1 MILLFVQKVFFGKIK
16 PVCLCTCLWVHTW
29 ANTWI
34 GSWKSY
40 FLWSV
45 LEVSKAQLVHR
56 EQALGFAKSIELTEN
71 SVLMKTRRI
80 SATCPLHPS
89 CILLKSAHNK
99 FFFHIKSGMCILVA
113 LPPGKRRRPH
123 SGSRLWG
130 GFCLGN
136 RYSTGA
142 GLLRWTDLWDSPGQ
156 PHAIPCAIMLNSWC
170 SVSEKNDQVAVN

>member
-1 MILLFVQKVFFGKIK
+1 MSVYLSVGAHVSKYMDRKLEILL
-16 PVCLCTCLWVHTW
+16 PLVCVR
-29 ANTWI
+29 
-34 GSWKSY
+34 G
-40 FLWSV
+40 LWSSAST
-45 LEVSKAQLVHR
+45 ESG
-56 EQALGFAKSIELTEN
+56 EQALGFVKSIELTGN
-71 SVLMKTRRI
+71 SVMMKTRRT

-89 CILLKSAHNK
+89 CVLLKSAHNK
-99 FFFHIKSGMCILVA
+99 FFFFHIESGMCILVA
-113 LPPGKRRRPH
+113 LPPGKRRRSH

-142 GLLRWTDLWDSPGQ
+142 GLLRWTDLWDTPGQ